1 MSRHATTARR
11 YWETYRPKAYS
22 QIAESQRETFFADL
36 GKQVLDM
43 VEYLTEDN
51 LRASSRETD
60 SPDLLR
66 RKRAMAQMR
75 AEEEALEE
83 LVFLPKEPGTEHLPM
98 PTTLTAEVA
107 EEPAEA

>member
-1 MSRHATTARR
+1 MSAYATRARR
-11 YWETYRPKAYS
+11 YWETYRPKACS

-36 GKQVLDM
+36 GKQVEGM

-51 LRASSRETD
+51 LRASSRDTD
-60 SPDLLR
+60 NPERLR
-66 RKRAMAQMR
+66 RKRGMAQLR

-98 PTTLTAEVA
+98 PTTLTAAAA
-107 EEPAEA
+107 EETAEA